1 MLKPDDECDLVTVQF
16 LVPRKGKNIR
26 QARWDFSD
34 VLQKQLLKH
43 VHVFNIIEVA
53 SQDVVSK
60 QLRDGSFNDDDL
72 PVVIPK

>member
-34 VLQKQLLKH
+34 VLEKQLLEH
-43 VHVFNIIEVA
+43 VYVFNIVEIA
-53 SQDVVSK
+53 NQDVVSK

-72 PVVIPK
+72 PLVLK